1 MVTAVAAS
9 RRGITRHRPA
19 AAPARV
25 TAITDAAMLASQSQ
39 RALACILSSFFCF
52 LACRH
57 PHRRQLTIFLVYLVL
72 QQLRVHPR
80 MVPLLHFLSL
90 LSYYQV
96 RRLLC
101 SLLPVQCHC
110 GHYHP
115 GSLAG
120 PNGLLHQG
128 LARCHRVVLLLNV
141 WMQVPCLPYMCS
153 TILHLSTKIGS
164 GLTQQTCQQMLGML

>member
-1 MVTAVAAS
+1 MATAVAAS
-9 RRGITRHRPA
+9 RRGTTRHRPA
-19 AAPARV
+19 AAPARA

-39 RALACILSSFFCF
+39 RALACTLSSFSCS
-52 LACRH
+52 LSCRH
-57 PHRRQLTIFLVYLVL
+57 PHRRRLTIFWLFLVL

-90 LSYYQV
+90 LNYYQV

-110 GHYHP
+110 RHYHP
-115 GSLAG
+115 GSPAG

-153 TILHLSTKIGS
+153 TILHLGTKIGS
-164 GLTQQTCQQMLGML
+164 GLTQQTFQLMSGLL